1 MVFPLFFWLK
11 PTRWHLLQF
20 PVLAS
25 LKWNMN
31 VKMLT
36 KQAVSS
42 SIQILLFPSIFYH
55 VPPVLN
61 STYFFSNLPLLSL
74 SKVFNLVFIKTDT
87 PFCIT
92 SLIT

>member
-11 PTRWHLLQF
+11 PT
-20 PVLAS
+20 PMAS
-25 LKWNMN
+25 PTISSFGFFK
-31 VKMLT
+31 VEHEREDAYK
-36 KQAVSS
+36 AS